1 MVGKGSRRGGGICII
16 LPRKGEVSGL
26 GGGQEVC
33 RWLEL
38 GIQVVLL
45 LALVMELRIKLR
57 MLILLL

>member
-1 MVGKGSRRGGGICII
+1 MVGKGSRRGRGICII

-38 GIQVVLL
+38 GIQIVL
-45 LALVMELRIKLR
+45 LALVMELRVELR
-57 MLILLL
+57 ILILLL